1 MSQRNTYY
9 HDWQSAK
16 GFTHTHIQE
25 VLLIRAVCQ
34 AWHRFLLRLISINLN
49 CKRRQWETGNPRKD
63 TRHKQKMSPE
73 ATGFRS
79 TSLCFAVLNL
89 IKRFDW
95 RNARLSIR
103 KLSVRFSA
111 GEFWNSTLHRRVVSS
126 EFSSLNSIVSIR
138 SCLFA
143 RWLMQDFENCNQ
155 IYSRCDWHTRS

>member
-34 AWHRFLLRLISINLN
+34 AWHSFLLRLISINLN

-63 TRHKQKMSPE
+63 TRHKRKMSPE

-79 TSLCFAVLNL
+79 TSLGFAVLNL

-111 GEFWNSTLHRRVVSS
+111 GEFWKSTLHRRVCS

-143 RWLMQDFENCNQ
+143 GWLMQVFENCNQ